1 MKKGIFLLSVL
12 ILLSAAWSAGW
23 YYVVGKVETVISVT
37 KNRLI
42 DRGRDLEC
50 RNQQIDGYPF
60 RISLNCDEVRYSDGS
75 TGLTF
80 EAGKL
85 RTAAQA
91 YQPNKAIVELSSP
104 ANLGLPNG
112 EQFET
117 TWNSMRS
124 SLKVGLSGPE
134 NLSVHGKEINL
145 LPTNRAE
152 QAMLIKDMQL
162 HGRQIGEDNINL
174 AVNLIDAK
182 SQNELWP
189 SFNLKSTFL
198 LEGIYKDVLNRTSL
212 LRVAK
217 SKGLQGKIERL
228 QYTPNEGGML
238 EITGPAQVSPA
249 GLLTGKF
256 DVTVRDLPQLLTA
269 LSKSFPEE
277 EKKFTDASRA
287 IALLSQNTDKDE
299 ITIPITVRNGSMS
312 IGIIPLGKLP
322 PLF

>member
-12 ILLSAAWSAGW
+12 ILISAAWSAGW
-23 YYVVGKVETVISVT
+23 YYVVGKVETVIADT
-37 KNRLI
+37 KINLA
-42 DRGRDLEC
+42 DRGRDVRC
-50 RNQQIDGYPF
+50 ANQHIDGYPF
-60 RISLNCDEVRYSDGS
+60 RISLNCDEVRYADDA
-75 TGLTF
+75 TGLVF

-85 RTAAQA
+85 KSAAQA

-104 ANLGLPNG
+104 ANLRLPNG
-112 EQFET
+112 EAFKT
-117 TWNSMRS
+117 DWNSMRS
-124 SLKVGLSGPE
+124 SLKVGLSGAE
-134 NLSVHGKEINL
+134 NLSIHGKEINL
-145 LPTNRAE
+145 VPTNRAE
-152 QAMLIKDMQL
+152 HTMQIKDMQL

-174 AVNLIDAK
+174 ALNLIEAK
-182 SQNELWP
+182 SANEIWP
-189 SFNLKSTFL
+189 SFNLNSTFL
-198 LEGIYKDVLNRTSL
+198 LEDIYKDVMNRTSI

-217 SKGLQGKIERL
+217 SKGLKGTIERF

-238 EITGPAQVSPA
+238 AVTGPAEVNRN

-256 DVTVRDLPQLLTA
+256 DVTLRDLPQLLNA
-269 LSKSFPEE
+269 LSKSFPEQ

-287 IALLSQNTDKDE
+287 IALLSQKTGKEE

>member
-23 YYVVGKVETVISVT
+23 VYVVGKVETVIADT
-37 KNRLI
+37 KVKLA
-42 DRGRDLEC
+42 DKGRDVNC
-50 RNQQIDGYPF
+50 ANQQIDGYPF
-60 RISLNCDEVRYSDGS
+60 RISLNCDEVNYADGA
-75 TGLTF
+75 TGLVF

-85 RTAAQA
+85 RSAAQV

-104 ANLGLPNG
+104 ANLRLPNG
-112 EQFET
+112 EAFKT
-117 TWNSMRS
+117 DWSSMRS
-124 SLKVGLSGPE
+124 SLKVGLSGAE

-145 LPTNRAE
+145 VPTNRTE
-152 QAMLIKDMQL
+152 HTMQIKDLQV

-174 AVNLIDAK
+174 AVNLIEAK
-182 SQNELWP
+182 SENQIWP
-189 SFNLKSTFL
+189 SFNLDSTFL
-198 LEGIYKDVLNRTSL
+198 LEGIYKDVMSRTSL

-217 SKGLQGKIERL
+217 SKGLKGTIERF
-228 QYTPNEGGML
+228 QYTPNEGGVL
-238 EITGPAQVSPA
+238 SVKGPAELGRN

-256 DVTVRDLPQLLTA
+256 DVTVRDLPQLLNA

-277 EKKFTDASRA
+277 EKKFNDASRA
-287 IALLSQNTDKDE
+287 IALLSQKTGKEE

>member
-23 YYVVGKVETVISVT
+23 VYVVGKVETVIADT
-37 KNRLI
+37 KVKLA
-42 DRGRDLEC
+42 DKGRDVNC
-50 RNQQIDGYPF
+50 ANQQIDGYPF
-60 RISLNCDEVRYSDGS
+60 RISLNCDEVNYADGA
-75 TGLTF
+75 TGLVF

-85 RTAAQA
+85 RSAAQV

-104 ANLGLPNG
+104 ANLRLPNG
-112 EQFET
+112 EAFKT
-117 TWNSMRS
+117 DWSSMRS
-124 SLKVGLSGPE
+124 SLKVGLSGAE

-145 LPTNRAE
+145 VPTNRTE
-152 QAMLIKDMQL
+152 HTMQIKDLQV

-174 AVNLIDAK
+174 AVNLIEAK
-182 SQNELWP
+182 SENQIWP
-189 SFNLKSTFL
+189 SFNLDSTFL
-198 LEGIYKDVLNRTSL
+198 LEGIYKDVMSRTSL

-217 SKGLQGKIERL
+217 SKGLKGTIERF

-238 EITGPAQVSPA
+238 AVKGPAEVSRD

-256 DVTVRDLPQLLTA
+256 DVTVRDLPQLLNA

-287 IALLSQNTDKDE
+287 IALLSQKTGKEE

-312 IGIIPLGKLP
+312 IGIIPLGTLP